1 MAHALPEHGTLLHV
15 GCGPKHID
23 RTPFA
28 GSQWQEV
35 RFDINPDVTP
45 DLVGSLT
52 DLGAVADGSMDAV
65 FSSHNLEHLYAH
77 EVPRA
82 LAEFRRVLRP
92 GGIAVITC
100 PDLQTIAA
108 LVAEDRLVDQAY
120 RSGMG
125 PITPLDMIYGHRA
138 SLEAGNLYMAHR
150 CGFTLKVLQ
159 ATTRAAGFAQC
170 ASLRRP
176 RAFDLWILATVAPW
190 PEDALRAAA
199 QQLLPTG

>member
-15 GCGPKHID
+15 GCGSKHID

-52 DLGAVADGSMDAV
+52 DMGAVADGSMDAV
-65 FSSHNLEHLYAH
+65 FSTHNLEHPYAH

-92 GGIAVITC
+92 G
-100 PDLQTIAA
+100 
-108 LVAEDRLVDQAY
+108 
-120 RSGMG
+120 
-125 PITPLDMIYGHRA
+125 A
-138 SLEAGNLYMAHR
+138 SR
-150 CGFTLKVLQ
+150 
-159 ATTRAAGFAQC
+159 
-170 ASLRRP
+170 
-176 RAFDLWILATVAPW
+176 
-190 PEDALRAAA
+190 
-199 QQLLPTG
+199 